1 MTAALALSEPR
12 DAAQHGL
19 PDADWPLRAHS
30 RLVACDG
37 LRWHV
42 QILGHGPPALLLHG
56 TGASTHSW
64 RDVAPLLAEHH
75 TVIAL
80 DLPGQGF
87 TRILSHRSLSLPGMA
102 QAIGALLRRLHLAP
116 ELVIGHSAG
125 AAIGLQLCLDH
136 IVTPRG
142 LVSING
148 AILPLGG
155 WAGRTFS
162 PLARLLV
169 GLPGVP
175 TLFAGLAAQRSTVER
190 LLRDTGSQ
198 LDAQGTALY
207 ARLLRRP
214 EHVGAAL
221 GMMAAW
227 DLDALAARLPRL
239 PRLRVPLLLLVGE
252 RDRTIPP
259 ADARRVRRLVP
270 SARIASL
277 PGLGHLAHEEDPRGV
292 VARIH
297 EMAET

>member
-1 MTAALALSEPR
+1 MSAGIALAAEERMPA
-12 DAAQHGL
+12 DAL

-30 RLVACDG
+30 RLVECDG

-42 QILGHGPPALLLHG
+42 QRLGHGPPVLLLHG

-64 RDVAPLLAEHH
+64 RGVAPLLAERHS
-75 TVIAL
+75 VIAL

-87 TRILSHRSLSLPGMA
+87 TRLLAPRSLSLPGMA
-102 QAIGALLRRLHLAP
+102 RAIGALLRRLRVEP

-125 AAIGLQLCLDH
+125 AAIALQLALDD
-136 IVTPRG
+136 ILAPRA

-175 TLFAGLAAQRSTVER
+175 TLFAGLAAQRSMVER

-198 LDAQGTALY
+198 LDAEGTALY

-214 EHVGAAL
+214 DHVGAAL
-221 GMMAAW
+221 AMMAAW

-239 PRLRVPLLLLVGE
+239 RAPLLLVVGE
-252 RDRTIPP
+252 QDRTIPP
-259 ADARRVRRLVP
+259 RDARRVRRLVP
-270 SARIASL
+270 NARIASL
-277 PGLGHLAHEEDPRGV
+277 PGLGHLAHEEDPASV
-292 VARIH
+292 VALIREI
-297 EMAET
+297 AEA